1 MSGSINFN
9 IESVWE
15 QNDNF
20 QMLFRKILEPI
31 IDDCVT
37 RALSKVQS
45 VSIASRFDYSWLLNA
60 VII

>member
-37 RALSKVQS
+37 RVLSKVQNQ
-45 VSIASRFDYSWLLNA
+45 FPLLQGL
-60 VII
+60 IIHGC